1 MTGKKIRY
9 FIAPGYEV
17 LEEWLEHLPEFYQSG
32 GVSIFKDRNEV
43 KVFKEKGFEL
53 NVKSFKIPHF
63 VNRFAYVHIRGS
75 KAARSFRNARI
86 LLEAGAST
94 PDPVAYVECISSG
107 ILGESYYV
115 SLQYPHDFTLRDVL
129 DYRIPDRQNILIQWV
144 YYTWLYLH
152 QHGIF
157 HLDYS
162 PGNTLIK
169 KEEDQYHFAVVD
181 LNRMKFIPV
190 DFRKGIK
197 NFRQLHTDAETLG
210 LIASEYAT
218 LCNASKEIAT
228 ETLLKL
234 DRNNKKF
241 RDRKDR
247 LHELFGKT
255 EE

>member
-17 LEEWLEHLPEFYQSG
+17 LEEWLESLPEAYQSS

-43 KVFKEKGFEL
+43 KVFNEKGFEL
-53 NVKSFKIPHF
+53 NVKSFRITHF
-63 VNRFAYVHIRGS
+63 INRFAYVYIRGS
-75 KAARSFRNARI
+75 KAARSFQNARV

-94 PDPVAYVECISSG
+94 PDPVAYVECISNG
-107 ILGESYYV
+107 ILGESFYI
-115 SLQYPHDFTLRDVL
+115 SLQHQHDFTLRDVL
-129 DYRIPDRQNILIQWV
+129 DYQIPDRQNILIQWV
-144 YYTWLYLH
+144 RYTWLFLH
-152 QHGIF
+152 KHGIY

-169 KEEDQYHFAVVD
+169 KEGDQYHFSVVD
-181 LNRMKFIPV
+181 LNRMKFISV
-190 DFRKGIK
+190 DFGKGIQ

-210 LIASEYAT
+210 LIASEYST
-218 LCNASKEIAT
+218 LCNASKEVAT

-241 RDRKDR
+241 RDWKDR